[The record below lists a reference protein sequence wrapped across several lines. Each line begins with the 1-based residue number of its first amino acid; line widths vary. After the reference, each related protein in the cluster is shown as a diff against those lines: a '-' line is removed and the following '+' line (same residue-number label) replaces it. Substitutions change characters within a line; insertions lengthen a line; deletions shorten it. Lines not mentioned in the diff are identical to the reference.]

1 MFTIGTPAISDTD
14 NFSDVS
20 LDRDGA
26 SDTTPT
32 PADPIGFYSPLAEL
46 DSMGNLPN
54 IQGAPTLDL
63 TQDQPHIDANLNP
76 ISAALA
82 QLPNAAS
89 TVFSTFSNI
98 IKGSGSHPRFEE
110 QSQTQSVTEPPQEPA
125 YGYMYAANS
134 DAAAPPPSFFSPSDD
149 SLFKKTTFEPMTN
162 NTFRLG
168 GNKKKTYAHIPGLST
183 NQQTQAALQNFNSN
197 SPMPPL
203 PPQPAPVMEPTAYY
217 HQDYQ
222 APSTVMNDY
231 GSQQQAKEPE
241 KTNKFSLTSLLPS
254 QLMEKIPVTKSL
266 FGSSEPAYDNHQTSY
281 NQDFGAMTSA
291 YSEPQQTANF
301 FNRQPDVNEAA
312 PFVGVAQSN
321 QNVQQSAPPSVNFF
335 NPQQFNTSPFSQSKS
350 SNQSESSLSENN
362 SAPQPPMTITPTPQN
377 PTFNQSFFN
386 PTPFPNQPGEPP
398 KIDAVSADTNCPPPT
413 FFNPMTASEM
423 FKTSQ
428 VDDKPKNPY
437 SSSRLSRGIGMYK
450 ARPASES
457 SMNNQQVVMPPMP
470 VASQHFEQFAPVPSA
485 NAMQFQPQAATQ
497 NVTQF
502 PSTPVANVPQFSS
515 DQMQPPPAPDTSM
528 MRISTNQDNLMKQ
541 FPPANV
547 TQSPPPPV
555 SSVTQFPPVPTPAA
569 NVAQFTTST
578 VSGEKPSTTDYDSK
592 TMQFPPA
599 SAANVT
605 AFQSVSVNNVTQPP
619 AANIT
624 QFNSSSV
631 SDHSQFPPLPDF
643 NMTQLPPS
651 SESNMPHFPPPPASD
666 NVLQSSHPP
675 THFPPLPDQQKIP
688 SRPPSIPPLPAV
700 SYGGSKV
707 GSAVLNA
714 NPVSFFQPPMDQS
727 FKPPVSTQPAV
738 SFFDSAPQVAQFQ
751 PFQAPPLQPIRKKSD
766 LNVPEVQPSAINF
779 FNTPTSA
786 DLSMNTSAPIMNFF
800 QPAPSAPIGNKSD
813 FETSSVNSL
822 FSNEPSL
829 ADAKEDSRE
838 MLNFTTNSVDGVVN
852 EASNEILDKLDSLSM
867 SENIGSTLSLFAT
880 SELDATSALK
890 SSSVQ
895 FESMIPKFLDTQQAA
910 DNTRTTASPAH
921 SKNYRPVYR
930 HWFYQSLYWH
940 PFAMS
945 DSLALDDALMGGKE
959 IVITDGGR
967 FEVDLKERRRSSV
980 YWSSGSNAIR
990 RCSWFYKNPNN
1001 VEANLLPFE
1010 ESTADFMESEYEKA
1024 ISSNSW
1030 NHQIA
1035 LPNSDKFL
1043 LIKDPINIEFH
1054 DMGQA
1059 LVVKRGVDEFVIDDG
1074 EEAPVDHLIV
1084 SVSNFGDK
1092 IDDSGELNFNLF
1104 SLSLIS
1110 SSSSAD
1116 ELRSKCMETIQHYY
1130 SEAFDCGQ
1138 VGRVEV
1144 LPLSLNSV
1152 DVLKMKETNSIIE
1165 AAPGGNADL
1174 MKSST
1179 YQDVIMKTAFYCHPH
1194 YYQVKYSFVV

>member
-32 PADPIGFYSPLAEL
+32 PADPIGYYSPLAEL

-110 QSQTQSVTEPPQEPA
+110 QSQTQSVTEPPQEPV

-134 DAAAPPPSFFSPSDD
+134 DATAPPPSFFSPSDD

-183 NQQTQAALQNFNSN
+183 NQQTQAAPQNFNSN
-197 SPMPPL
+197 SPVPPL
-203 PPQPAPVMEPTAYY
+203 PPQPTPVTEPTAYY

-222 APSTVMNDY
+222 APANVTNDY
-231 GSQQQAKEPE
+231 GNQQQAKEPE

-254 QLMEKIPVTKSL
+254 QLFEKIPVTKNL
-266 FGSSEPAYDNHQTSY
+266 FGSTEPAYDNHQPPSY
-281 NQDFGAMTSA
+281 NQDFDVMTST

-321 QNVQQSAPPSVNFF
+321 QIVQQSAPPSVNFF

-350 SNQSESSLSENN
+350 SLNENN
-362 SAPQPPMTITPTPQN
+362 AVPNIPQPPMTITPTPQN

-386 PTPFPNQPGEPP
+386 PTPSSNQPGEPP

-413 FFNPMTASEM
+413 FFNPMMASEI
-423 FKTSQ
+423 FKPSQ

-437 SSSRLSRGIGMYK
+437 SSSRLARGIGMYK
-450 ARPASES
+450 ARPASEA
-457 SMNNQQVVMPPMP
+457 SMNNQQIVMPPMP

-485 NAMQFQPQAATQ
+485 NAMQFQPQIATT
-497 NVTQF
+497 NVSQF
-502 PSTPVANVPQFSS
+502 PSTP
-515 DQMQPPPAPDTSM
+515 
-528 MRISTNQDNLMKQ
+528 I
-541 FPPANV
+541 ANV
-547 TQSPPPPV
+547 TQFSPDQTQFLPPPDNSMMQISSNPDKMMTQFPPVNVTQLPPAPV
-555 SSVTQFPPVPTPAA
+555 SSVTQFPPAA
-569 NVAQFTTST
+569 NVTQFTTST
-578 VSGEKPSTTDYDSK
+578 VFGEASFSPDLDSK
-592 TMQFPPA
+592 MMQFPPA
-599 SAANVT
+599 SVANVT
-605 AFQSVSVNNVTQPP
+605 SFQPSPINNVTQAP
-619 AANIT
+619 AANAT
-624 QFNSSSV
+624 QFSSTV
-631 SDHSQFPPLPDF
+631 SDQSQFPPLPDF
-643 NMTQLPPS
+643 NMTPLPPS
-651 SESNMPHFPPPPASD
+651 SEANLTHFPPPPASD
-666 NVLQSSHPP
+666 IVIQNSQP
-675 THFPPLPDQQKIP
+675 TQFLPLPDQQKIS

-700 SYGGSKV
+700 NYGGNNIEP
-707 GSAVLNA
+707 APLNA
-714 NPVSFFQPPMDQS
+714 NPVSFFQPQMERNS
-727 FKPPVSTQPAV
+727 NPPVSTQPAV
-738 SFFDSAPQVAQFQ
+738 SFFDSALQFVPQFQ
-751 PFQAPPLQPIRKKSD
+751 PFQASAVQPSHKKSD
-766 LNVPEVQPSAINF
+766 LNVPEIHDQPSAINF
-779 FNTPTSA
+779 FHIPTAA
-786 DLSMNTSAPIMNFF
+786 DQSLNTSAPIMGFF
-800 QPAPSAPIGNKSD
+800 QPAPSAPVGNKSD

-829 ADAKEDSRE
+829 ADAKEVFDTKEE
-838 MLNFTTNSVDGVVN
+838 MLNFTTDSVDSAVN
-852 EASNEILDKLDSLSM
+852 EIANEVMDKLDSLSM

-880 SELDATSALK
+880 SELDSALK
-890 SSSVQ
+890 TSSVQ
-895 FESMIPKFLDTQQAA
+895 FESMIPKFLDTQLAA
-910 DNTRTTASPAH
+910 DNTRATSSPAL

-930 HWFYQSLYWH
+930 HWFFQNLYWH

-945 DSLALDDALMGGKE
+945 DSLALDDALLGGKE

-1001 VEANLLPFE
+1001 AEANLLPFE

-1024 ISSNSW
+1024 ISNNSW

-1092 IDDSGELNFNLF
+1092 IDDSGELKINLF
-1104 SLSLIS
+1104 S
-1110 SSSSAD
+1110 
-1116 ELRSKCMETIQHYY
+1116 Y
-1130 SEAFDCGQ
+1130 
-1138 VGRVEV
+1138 
-1144 LPLSLNSV
+1144 
-1152 DVLKMKETNSIIE
+1152 
-1165 AAPGGNADL
+1165 
-1174 MKSST
+1174 
-1179 YQDVIMKTAFYCHPH
+1179 KT
-1194 YYQVKYSFVV
+1194 